1 MKGFIIAG
9 TKSGIGKTTITL
21 GLMKNFQNV
30 SPFKIGPDY
39 IDGRFHEY
47 ATKNPSYNLDYFL
60 MKEEGIKY
68 SFLKHRDRKSVV

>member
-47 ATKNPSYNLDYFL
+47 ATKNPELQPRLFSYERGGY
-60 MKEEGIKY
+60 KI
-68 SFLKHRDRKSVV
+68 